1 MPVWSWKEIKG
12 WRKFYY
18 KDVVTKKIAKRCFL
32 KWGGVPRFVLQ
43 KASRADHQRKLD
55 NAIEKYKIDIFDSV
69 DSVSESEVRD
79 SLSNKL
85 VHIHTNLPI
94 SLQYKI
100 VIINTIKTFRS
111 FIITMRDN
119 IKVFDD
125 PLLSNFEYIAH
136 NILNKGGWFDVRSLE
151 STDDDPTDVQ
161 LAFTR

>member
-94 SLQYKI
+94 SLQYKVFKI
-100 VIINTIKTFRS
+100 SGHFFHNVNGCDVII
-111 FIITMRDN
+111 
-119 IKVFDD
+119 
-125 PLLSNFEYIAH
+125 
-136 NILNKGGWFDVRSLE
+136 
-151 STDDDPTDVQ
+151 
-161 LAFTR
+161 

>member
-1 MPVWSWKEIKG
+1 MELEG
-12 WRKFYY
+12 
-18 KDVVTKKIAKRCFL
+18 DQGL
-32 KWGGVPRFVLQ
+32 EE

-69 DSVSESEVRD
+69 DSVSE
-79 SLSNKL
+79 
-85 VHIHTNLPI
+85 I
-94 SLQYKI
+94 
-100 VIINTIKTFRS
+100 
-111 FIITMRDN
+111 
-119 IKVFDD
+119 FDD

>member
-79 SLSNKL
+79 SPCLTSKL
-85 VHIHTNLPI
+85 L
-94 SLQYKI
+94 YK
-100 VIINTIKTFRS
+100 N
-111 FIITMRDN
+111 
-119 IKVFDD
+119 
-125 PLLSNFEYIAH
+125 
-136 NILNKGGWFDVRSLE
+136 WF
-151 STDDDPTDVQ
+151 
-161 LAFTR
+161 